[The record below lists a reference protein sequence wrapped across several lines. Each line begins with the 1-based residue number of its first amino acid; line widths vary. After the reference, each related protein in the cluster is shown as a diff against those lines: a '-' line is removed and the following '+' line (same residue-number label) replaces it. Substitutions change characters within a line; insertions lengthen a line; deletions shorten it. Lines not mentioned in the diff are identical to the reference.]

1 MSRAATIALA
11 FLLALAGAFVHAPRE
26 TTAPGAGE
34 ACASAPCCG
43 GECQCGDDC
52 ACMVDEAP
60 DAPRDDAPALPERSR
75 GERCGS
81 ARSWLRG
88 RHALEP
94 RRSRRVHARRLHASR
109 PAVVQAAPRDRITV
123 DDLTRGPA
131 SP

>member
-75 GERCGS
+75 GER
-81 ARSWLRG
+81 
-88 RHALEP
+88 AL
-94 RRSRRVHARRLHASR
+94 AA
-109 PAVVQAAPRDRITV
+109 AAPAAGCAPVTLSNPV
-123 DDLTRGPA
+123 DLGAFTRADSTPA
-131 SP
+131 APPSCRLRLAIESRWTT